1 MELRDVIHLS
11 FSSDATQITTQV
23 QGGSYTKL
31 AFGNALLIISF
42 ENGIFPHIG
51 MAKNFRI

>member
-23 QGGSYTKL
+23 QVGSYTKL
-31 AFGNALLIISF
+31 AFSNALLIISF
-42 ENGIFPHIG
+42 ENGIFPHMG